1 MSTVGEKSTTRL
13 TFFWPVPSAFHSK
26 STVLLLLL
34 LLLLLLDEGHW
45 HPPTAAAQT
54 PPPKVKV
61 GVDAHAE
68 LFCAFAQ
75 LFHRAIMG
83 RKADKPTLV

>member
-1 MSTVGEKSTTRL
+1 M
-13 TFFWPVPSAFHSK
+13 
-26 STVLLLLL
+26 L

-83 RKADKPTLV
+83 KKADKLIPKLVKQSTDLLDGASSRRILELSPKH

>member
-1 MSTVGEKSTTRL
+1 M
-13 TFFWPVPSAFHSK
+13 
-26 STVLLLLL
+26 LLLLL
-34 LLLLLLDEGHW
+34 LMMMMMMMMLMPKGHW
-45 HPPTAAAQT
+45 HHPIAAGQT

-83 RKADKPTLV
+83 RKADKRRRERHGHM

>member
-1 MSTVGEKSTTRL
+1 MLR
-13 TFFWPVPSAFHSK
+13 
-26 STVLLLLL
+26 LLLLL

-45 HPPTAAAQT
+45 HPPTAAGPE

-61 GVDAHAE
+61 GFDAHAE
-68 LFCAFAQ
+68 LLCAFAQ

-83 RKADKPTLV
+83 KLLQG